1 LNSIGK
7 TEGPEINTASIRLP
21 RRGTFLFPRL
31 SLLDVE
37 VVGMGC
43 SQGAE
48 DMERLGREKAINWR

>member
-1 LNSIGK
+1 
-7 TEGPEINTASIRLP
+7 
-21 RRGTFLFPRL
+21 L